1 MALSGLEIYKK
12 LPKTNC
18 GDCGVPT
25 CMAFAMKLAAGQAE
39 LSACPHVSPEAAE
52 ALGAASAPPVR
63 PITVGAGP
71 AVFKIGGET
80 VLFRH
85 EKTFINPPGVAVLVT
100 DAMSEGEVDSRL
112 KAISSLQYD
121 RVGLKLKANLA
132 AVKSNDAGKLT
143 ALAQKAAG
151 SGAAVMLMSDS
162 ADALKAAAASIK
174 DQKPLL
180 YAATKANAD
189 AMGALAKEM
198 GLPLVV
204 KGEGSLESVVALTE
218 KLAGM
223 GLKDLLIDTGTR
235 EIKKAL
241 EEQVQIRRLAIKK
254 TYRPLGY
261 PTVVFPAEMTKD
273 PVTEALFASIFVAKY
288 GGIIVMSDL
297 RGETLFPLLVA
308 RMNIYTD
315 PQRPMATQKGIY
327 PINNPTEN
335 SPVLVTSNFSL
346 TYFIVS
352 GELESS
358 RLPAWL
364 IVVDTEGLSVL
375 TSWAAGKFAADI
387 VGPYVLKCG
396 IIDKIKHKKL
406 IIPGVVASISGE
418 LEEEMPGWE
427 IMIGPREAVHIANYL
442 KERFAA

>member
-52 ALGAASAPPVR
+52 ALGAASAPPIR
-63 PITVGAGP
+63 PITIGAGP
-71 AVFKIGGET
+71 AAFKIGGET

-85 EKTFINPPGVAVLVT
+85 EKTFVNPPGIAVLVT
-100 DAMSEGEVDSRL
+100 DAMSEADVNARL
-112 KAISSLQYD
+112 KAFAELQYD
-121 RVGLKLKANLA
+121 RVGLKLKANLI
-132 AVKSNDAGKLT
+132 AVKSNDPAKLT
-143 ALAQKAAG
+143 ALAQKAGAA
-151 SGAAVMLMSDS
+151 GAAVMLMSES
-162 ADALKAAAASIK
+162 ADALKAAATAIK
-174 DQKPLL
+174 DKKPLL

-189 AMGALAKEM
+189 AVGAVAKET

-204 KGEGSLESVVALTE
+204 KGDGLEGIVELTE
-218 KLAGM
+218 KLTKLGI
-223 GLKDLLIDTGTR
+223 KDLLIDTGTR
-235 EIKKAL
+235 QIKKAL

-254 TYRPLGY
+254 TFRPLGY
-261 PTVVFPAEMTKD
+261 PTVVIPAEMTQD
-273 PVTEALFASIFVAKY
+273 PITEALYASIFVAKY
-288 GGIIVMSDL
+288 GGIIVLSNL
-297 RGETLFPLLVA
+297 NGETLFPLVVA

-327 PINNPTEN
+327 PINNPNEN

-358 RLPAWL
+358 RLPVWL
-364 IVVDTEGLSVL
+364 VVVDTEGLSVL
-375 TSWAAGKFAADI
+375 TAWAAGKFAADI
-387 VGPYVLKCG
+387 VGAYVLKCG
-396 IIDKIKHKKL
+396 ITDKIKHKKL
-406 IIPGVVASISGE
+406 IIPGAVASISGE
-418 LEEEMPGWE
+418 LEDEMKGWE
-427 IMIGPREAVHIANYL
+427 IMIGPREASHITPYL
-442 KERFAA
+442 KERFPA

>member
-1 MALSGLEIYKK
+1 MALSGLEIYKR

-18 GDCGVPT
+18 GDCKVPT

-52 ALGAASAPPVR
+52 ALGAASAPPIR
-63 PITVGAGP
+63 PITIGAGP

-85 EKTFINPPGVAVLVT
+85 EKTFVNPPGIAVLVT
-100 DAMSEGEVDSRL
+100 DAMSEAEVSERL
-112 KAISSLQYD
+112 KAFAEFQYD
-121 RVGLKLKANLA
+121 RVGLKLKANLI
-132 AVKSNDAGKLT
+132 AVKSNDPAKLT
-143 ALAQKAAG
+143 ALARKAAG
-151 SGAAVMLMSDS
+151 AAAVMLMSDS
-162 ADALKAAAASIK
+162 ADALKAAAGAIK
-174 DQKPLL
+174 DQKPVL

-189 AMGALAKEM
+189 AVAVVAKETN
-198 GLPLVV
+198 LPLVV
-204 KGEGSLESVVALTE
+204 KGDGLEGIVELTE
-218 KLAGM
+218 KLAKL

-235 EIKKAL
+235 KIKKAL

-254 TYRPLGY
+254 SFRPLGF
-261 PTVVFPAEMTKD
+261 PTVVIPAEMTQD
-273 PVTEALFASIFVAKY
+273 PVTEALYASIFVAKY
-288 GGIIVMSDL
+288 GGIIVLSNL
-297 RGETLFPLLVA
+297 NGETLFPLVVA

-327 PINNPTEN
+327 PINNPNEN

-364 IVVDTEGLSVL
+364 IVVDTEGLLVL
-375 TSWAAGKFAADI
+375 TSWAAGKFR
-387 VGPYVLKCG
+387 PTL
-396 IIDKIKHKKL
+396 
-406 IIPGVVASISGE
+406 SG
-418 LEEEMPGWE
+418 LTCSSAGSPT
-427 IMIGPREAVHIANYL
+427 RSST
-442 KERFAA
+442 RS

>member
-18 GDCGVPT
+18 GDCKVPT

-52 ALGAASAPPVR
+52 ALGAASAPPIR
-63 PITVGAGP
+63 PITIGAGP
-71 AVFKIGGET
+71 AAFKIGGET

-85 EKTFINPPGVAVLVT
+85 EKTFVNPPGIAVLVT
-100 DAMSEGEVDSRL
+100 DAMSEADVKARL
-112 KAISSLQYD
+112 KAIAELQFD
-121 RVGLKLKANLA
+121 RVGLKLKANLV
-132 AVKSNDAGKLT
+132 AVKSNDPGKLT
-143 ALAQKAAG
+143 ALAQKAGAA
-151 SGAAVMLMSDS
+151 GAAVMLMADS
-162 ADALKAAAASIK
+162 AEALKAAATAIK
-174 DQKPLL
+174 DQKPVL

-189 AMGALAKEM
+189 AVAAVAKET

-204 KGEGSLESVVALTE
+204 KGDGLEGVVELTE
-218 KLAGM
+218 KLGKM

-235 EIKKAL
+235 QIKKAL

-254 TYRPLGY
+254 SFRPLGF
-261 PTVVFPAEMTKD
+261 PTVVIPAEMAQD
-273 PVTEALFASIFVAKY
+273 PITEALYASIFIAKY
-288 GGIIVMSDL
+288 GGIIVLSNL
-297 RGETLFPLLVA
+297 NGETLFPLVVA
-308 RMNIYTD
+308 RLNIYTD

-327 PINNPTEN
+327 PINNPNEN

-358 RLPAWL
+358 RMPAWL

-396 IIDKIKHKKL
+396 ITDKVKHKKL
-406 IIPGVVASISGE
+406 IIPGAVASISGE
-418 LEEEMPGWE
+418 LEEEMAGWE
-427 IMIGPREAVHIANYL
+427 IMIGPREASHITPYL
-442 KERFAA
+442 KERFSA

>member
-1 MALSGLEIYKK
+1 
-12 LPKTNC
+12 
-18 GDCGVPT
+18 
-25 CMAFAMKLAAGQAE
+25 
-39 LSACPHVSPEAAE
+39 
-52 ALGAASAPPVR
+52 
-63 PITVGAGP
+63 
-71 AVFKIGGET
+71 
-80 VLFRH
+80 
-85 EKTFINPPGVAVLVT
+85 VAVLVT

>member
-1 MALSGLEIYKK
+1 
-12 LPKTNC
+12 
-18 GDCGVPT
+18 
-25 CMAFAMKLAAGQAE
+25 
-39 LSACPHVSPEAAE
+39 
-52 ALGAASAPPVR
+52 
-63 PITVGAGP
+63 
-71 AVFKIGGET
+71 
-80 VLFRH
+80 
-85 EKTFINPPGVAVLVT
+85 
-100 DAMSEGEVDSRL
+100 
-112 KAISSLQYD
+112 
-121 RVGLKLKANLA
+121 
-132 AVKSNDAGKLT
+132 
-143 ALAQKAAG
+143 
-151 SGAAVMLMSDS
+151 
-162 ADALKAAAASIK
+162 
-174 DQKPLL
+174 
-180 YAATKANAD
+180 
-189 AMGALAKEM
+189 
-198 GLPLVV
+198 
-204 KGEGSLESVVALTE
+204 
-218 KLAGM
+218 
-223 GLKDLLIDTGTR
+223 
-235 EIKKAL
+235 
-241 EEQVQIRRLAIKK
+241 
-254 TYRPLGY
+254 
-261 PTVVFPAEMTKD
+261 
-273 PVTEALFASIFVAKY
+273 
-288 GGIIVMSDL
+288 MSDL